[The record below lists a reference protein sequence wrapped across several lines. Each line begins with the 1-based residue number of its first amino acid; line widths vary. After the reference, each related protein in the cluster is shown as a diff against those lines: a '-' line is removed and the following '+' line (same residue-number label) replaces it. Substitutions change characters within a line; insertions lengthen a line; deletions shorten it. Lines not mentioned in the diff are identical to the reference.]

1 MAKATRTKRGD
12 LEQRLQALKSLS
24 VQFVSFMIEE
34 GLKGQAL
41 DKIVASFTRHQTK
54 IVSGVMGSVGLA
66 GGAWAAVSLWTSS
79 IGVLSGLKLSLG
91 LLSMPVWVPLA
102 GGVAGLTAAG
112 GAVYG
117 ALTLAKSRSKRRHV
131 QSIVG
136 FSKVLVGRDTFVDQD
151 DRLMRRFLQAQDF
164 KVEKAEELL
173 KTTPEEARQL
183 ARKHLSEEDRAE
195 IACYI
200 FPLVYTRDG
209 VISDTERRRFAR
221 ICNELGLGEG
231 ESARISKDYRTR
243 LDRQWEY
250 LQILVRQLNFFA
262 DFMVFEDAATAKAWI
277 REQGRPL
284 VVKADGLAA
293 GKGVVVAKDADEAC
307 EAVDRIM
314 TERAFGEAGARV
326 LIEEVLQGEEVSYH
340 VLCDGEH
347 WLPLAAAQ
355 DHKRAEIDAH
365 HGDVGRIKAAPGR
378 SYPSRG
384 FPFGLGLN
392 NQLQQQRKRS
402 PVRKTRYLHQPPHQ
416 GCERKVHRLLY

>member
-12 LEQRLQALKSLS
+12 LEQRLHALKSLS

-131 QSIVG
+131 RSIVG

-262 DFMVFEDAATAKAWI
+262 DFMVF
-277 REQGRPL
+277 
-284 VVKADGLAA
+284 DGQEMELLRDQLHHLS
-293 GKGVVVAKDADEAC
+293 GFDPRRSGVAKRQKTVEMLGNGDGKTMAL
-307 EAVDRIM
+307 
-314 TERAFGEAGARV
+314 TEEDVLLEAGAMGAYALAQTAIGDPDRRNR
-326 LIEEVLQGEEVSYH
+326 LIEAFNNLIDQQTDISNDYKKTLIDSRKKVDKLYEATREQLDKS
-340 VLCDGEH
+340 
-347 WLPLAAAQ
+347 LP
-355 DHKRAEIDAH
+355 
-365 HGDVGRIKAAPGR
+365 G
-378 SYPSRG
+378 
-384 FPFGLGLN
+384 N
-392 NQLQQQRKRS
+392 
-402 PVRKTRYLHQPPHQ
+402 
-416 GCERKVHRLLY
+416 

>member
-112 GAVYG
+112 GVVYG

-262 DFMVFEDAATAKAWI
+262 DFMVF
-277 REQGRPL
+277 
-284 VVKADGLAA
+284 DGQEMELLRDQLHHLS
-293 GKGVVVAKDADEAC
+293 GFDPRRSGVAKRQKTVEMLGNGDGKTMAL
-307 EAVDRIM
+307 
-314 TERAFGEAGARV
+314 TEEDVLLEAGAMGAYALAQTAIGDPDRRNR
-326 LIEEVLQGEEVSYH
+326 LIEAFNNLIDQQTDISNDYKKTLIDSRKKVDKLYEATREQLDKS
-340 VLCDGEH
+340 
-347 WLPLAAAQ
+347 LP
-355 DHKRAEIDAH
+355 
-365 HGDVGRIKAAPGR
+365 G
-378 SYPSRG
+378 
-384 FPFGLGLN
+384 N
-392 NQLQQQRKRS
+392 
-402 PVRKTRYLHQPPHQ
+402 
-416 GCERKVHRLLY
+416 